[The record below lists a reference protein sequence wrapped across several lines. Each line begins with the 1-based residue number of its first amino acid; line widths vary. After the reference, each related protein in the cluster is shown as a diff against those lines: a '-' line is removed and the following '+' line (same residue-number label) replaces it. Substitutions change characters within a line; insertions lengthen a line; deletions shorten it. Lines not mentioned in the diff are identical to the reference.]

1 MNNPAH
7 TLLFTLQKSQHLIS
21 SHVQKKRR
29 EQSVG
34 DAGNKAI
41 IISYLLVLTV
51 SIAALTINSFYFHY
65 IGNNY
70 FPTQTIPAAFVLM
83 LVLAGS
89 YLQFNPEHA
98 IVLIVREL
106 FFFYLVILSLALITD
121 AVQYTPFKLIDELII
136 HFESTYWLDM
146 VQIIAWTAQYP
157 FFKKVLLF
165 AYTSLAYQLVLLPL
179 FMIVTLNIKK
189 IRSFYFFLLTSA
201 LIGFSIYYFFP
212 TTAPASNVYS
222 PFFFEEQRA
231 TGIKF
236 YEIHNHLKPTTLA
249 GGLIAFPSFHVI
261 WAWFCL
267 YLTYGYS
274 GLFFLLLPLNCL
286 LIASCVLLG
295 WHYPL
300 DLLGALLVILAS
312 HWLHHQFNNF

>member
-1 MNNPAH
+1 MDNSAQ
-7 TLLFTLQKSQHLIS
+7 TLLFTLQKSHNLIL
-21 SHVQKKRR
+21 SHIHKKPS
-29 EQSVG
+29 EIK
-34 DAGNKAI
+34 NKAI
-41 IISYLLVLTV
+41 VISWLLVLIV
-51 SIAALTINSFYFHY
+51 SIAACSINFFYLHY

-70 FPTQTIPAAFVLM
+70 FPTHAILAAFIL
-83 LVLAGS
+83 LVILAGS
-89 YLQFNPEHA
+89 YLQFNPGHT
-98 IVLIVREL
+98 IVLIVREI
-106 FFFYLVILSLALITD
+106 FFFYLVISSIAFITN
-121 AVQYTPFKLIDELII
+121 AVQYTPFKRVDELII
-136 HFESTYWLDM
+136 YFESTYTLDM
-146 VQIIAWTAQYP
+146 TQIVAWTAQHP
-157 FFKKVLLF
+157 FFKKILLF
-165 AYTSLAYQLVLLPL
+165 AYASLAYQLGLLPL
-179 FMIVTLNIKK
+179 FMILTLNIKK
-189 IRSFYFFLLTSA
+189 IRTFYFFLLTSA